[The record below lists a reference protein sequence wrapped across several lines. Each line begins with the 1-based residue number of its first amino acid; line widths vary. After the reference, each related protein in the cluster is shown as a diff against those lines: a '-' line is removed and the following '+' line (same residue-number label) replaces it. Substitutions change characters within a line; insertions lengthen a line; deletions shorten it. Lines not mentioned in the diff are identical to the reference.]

1 MSNKGKLTSKFRP
14 EVAHPVEEKLMTHEG
29 LELPV
34 DPSISEFLDEDI
46 RARHKVPPT
55 ETPFIL
61 TVEDLK
67 MHFPVTKGLLKRQV
81 GSVKAVDGVSF
92 QLRQGETL
100 GIVGES
106 GSGKSTVG
114 NCVMR
119 NLNPTGGKIMFDG
132 ADVTRIKG
140 KALDDFHRKLTMVT
154 QDPFASLDPRM
165 RIQDSILE
173 GVRINKLVSGRQE
186 QADLV
191 ARLLTLVGLNPKF
204 AERYPHEF
212 SGGQRQ
218 RISIAR
224 ALALNPAFI
233 VCDEIVSA
241 LDVSIQAQIVSLMMK
256 LQEELGLT
264 YIFIGHDLSVV
275 RHLSNNVAV
284 MYLGKFMEL
293 TSSDELYQ
301 KPLHPYT
308 QALISAAPIPK
319 PKVDR
324 ERKRILLEGE
334 VPSPINPPK
343 GCNFC
348 TRCRYADARCR
359 EEEPKLVDVGG
370 GHMVAC
376 HKVCGK

>member
-1 MSNKGKLTSKFRP
+1 MSNKKLGTTTAEMPISQDIKRMIDWDISAQP
-14 EVAHPVEEKLMTHEG
+14 KVDKVDQNEILRVEG
-29 LELPV
+29 L
-34 DPSISEFLDEDI
+34 
-46 RARHKVPPT
+46 
-55 ETPFIL
+55 
-61 TVEDLK
+61 K
-67 MHFPVTKGLLKRQV
+67 MYFPVTKGLLKRQV
-81 GSVKAVDGVSF
+81 GSVKAVDDVSF
-92 QLRQGETL
+92 SIRQGETL

-119 NLNPTGGKIMFDG
+119 NLKPTEGSIVFEGKEIAG
-132 ADVTRIKG
+132 IKG
-140 KALDDFHRKLTMVT
+140 PELDEVHKRLTMVT

-165 RIQDSILE
+165 TIQDSILE

-224 ALALNPAFI
+224 ALALTPSFI

-241 LDVSIQAQIVSLMMK
+241 LDVSIQAQIVGLMMK
-256 LQEELGLT
+256 LQQELGLT

-293 TSSDELYQ
+293 TSSDELYE

-324 ERKRILLEGE
+324 ARKRILLEGE

-348 TRCRYADARCR
+348 TRCQYADARCR

-370 GHMVAC
+370 GHMCAC
-376 HKVCGK
+376 HRVSGN

>member
-1 MSNKGKLTSKFRP
+1 MSDIPEIDKKPTPEPSRDTPFSTPDMPIGGKL
-14 EVAHPVEEKLMTHEG
+14 
-29 LELPV
+29 V
-34 DPSISEFLDEDI
+34 DFIDEDI
-46 RARHKVPPT
+46 ARQPT
-55 ETPFIL
+55 VLKTDGQIL
-61 TVEDLK
+61 LQVKDLK
-67 MHFPVTKGLLKRQV
+67 MHFPVTKGLFKRTV
-81 GSVKAVDGVSF
+81 GYVKAVDGVSF
-92 QLRQGETL
+92 SIRQGETL

-119 NLNPTGGKIMFDG
+119 NLRPTSGTILFDDR
-132 ADVTRIKG
+132 DVTNIKG
-140 KALDDFHRKLTMVT
+140 RELGEFHKYLTMVT

-165 RIQDSILE
+165 KIEDSILE
-173 GVRINKLVSGRQE
+173 GVRINRLVKDPQE

-191 ARLLTLVGLNPKF
+191 TRLLVLVGLNPKF
-204 AERYPHEF
+204 ADRFPHEF

-224 ALALNPAFI
+224 ALAMNPAFI

-241 LDVSIQAQIVSLMMK
+241 LDVSIQAQIVGLMMQ
-256 LQEELGLT
+256 LQQQLGLT

-275 RHLSNNVAV
+275 RHISNQVAV

-293 TSSDELYQ
+293 TSSDELYER
-301 KPLHPYT
+301 PLHPYT

-319 PKVDR
+319 PRVDR
-324 ERKRILLEGE
+324 QRQRILLEGE

-348 TRCRYADARCR
+348 TRCKYADDRCR
-359 EEEPKLVDVGG
+359 NEEPALVDAGG
-370 GHMVAC
+370 GHLVAC
-376 HKVCGK
+376 HRVAEG

>member
-1 MSNKGKLTSKFRP
+1 M
-14 EVAHPVEEKLMTHEG
+14 
-29 LELPV
+29 PV
-34 DPSISEFLDEDI
+34 DPEVQEFLGEDI
-46 RARHKVPPT
+46 RVREPVPPT
-55 ETPFIL
+55 QSPEIL
-61 TVEDLK
+61 VVKDLK

-92 QLRQGETL
+92 TLRQGETL

-119 NLNPTGGKIMFDG
+119 NLTPTSGQILFDG
-132 ADVTRIKG
+132 QDVTHIKG
-140 KALDDFHRKLTMVT
+140 KELGEFHKRLTMVT

-165 RIQDSILE
+165 KVRDSILE
-173 GVRINKLVSGRQE
+173 GVRINKLVTDKQE
-186 QADLV
+186 QYDLV
-191 ARLLTLVGLNPKF
+191 ARMLTLVGLNPKF
-204 AERYPHEF
+204 SDRYPHEF

-224 ALALNPAFI
+224 ALAINPAFI

-241 LDVSIQAQIVSLMMK
+241 LDVSIQAQIVGLMMK
-256 LQEELGLT
+256 IQEELGLT

-275 RHLSNNVAV
+275 RHLSNQVAV

-293 TSSDELYQ
+293 TSSDELYE

-324 ERKRILLEGE
+324 QRERILLTGE

-348 TRCRYADARCR
+348 TRCKYATERCKT
-359 EEEPKLVDVGG
+359 EDPALVDVGG

-376 HKVCGK
+376 HMVTGK

>member
-1 MSNKGKLTSKFRP
+1 MSDVYVDDKKPTPEPSRDTPFSTPEMPIGGKLVGF
-14 EVAHPVEEKLMTHEG
+14 
-29 LELPV
+29 
-34 DPSISEFLDEDI
+34 IDEDI
-46 RARHKVPPT
+46 SKQPKV
-55 ETPFIL
+55 ETAGTDTIL
-61 TVEDLK
+61 RVEGLK
-67 MHFPVTKGLLKRQV
+67 MYFPVTKGLLKRQV
-81 GSVKAVDGVSF
+81 GSVKAVDDVSF
-92 QLRQGETL
+92 SIRQGETL

-119 NLNPTGGKIMFDG
+119 NLTPTGGKIAFSG
-132 ADVTRIKG
+132 QDVTNIKG
-140 KALDDFHRKLTMVT
+140 RQLDELHKKLTMVT

-165 RIQDSILE
+165 KIEDSILE
-173 GVRINKLVSGRQE
+173 GVRINRLVTDPRE

-191 ARLLTLVGLNPKF
+191 TRLLVLVGLNPKF

-224 ALALNPAFI
+224 ALAMNPSFI

-241 LDVSIQAQIVSLMMK
+241 LDVSIQAQIVGLMMQ
-256 LQEELGLT
+256 LQQQLGLT

-275 RHLSNNVAV
+275 RHISNNVAV

-293 TSSDELYQ
+293 TSSDELYER
-301 KPLHPYT
+301 PLHPYT

-319 PKVDR
+319 PRVDR
-324 ERKRILLEGE
+324 QRQRILLEGE
-334 VPSPINPPK
+334 VPSPINPPA

-348 TRCRYADARCR
+348 TRCKYADDRCR
-359 EEEPKLVDVGG
+359 SEEPALRDVGG

-376 HKVCGK
+376 HKVAEG

>member
-1 MSNKGKLTSKFRP
+1 MSQPKKDLST
-14 EVAHPVEEKLMTHEG
+14 VD
-29 LELPV
+29 LP
-34 DPSISEFLDEDI
+34 ISEQVREAMAEDI
-46 RARHKVPPT
+46 RVR
-55 ETPFIL
+55 TPVAVSSAPEL
-61 TVEDLK
+61 LRVEDLK
-67 MHFPVTKGLLKRQV
+67 MYFPVTRGLFKRQV

-92 QLRQGETL
+92 SIRQGETL

-119 NLNPTGGKIMFDG
+119 NLTPTAGEILFDG
-132 ADVTRIKG
+132 QDISRIQG
-140 KALDDFHRKLTMVT
+140 AALDELHKKLTMVT

-165 RIQDSILE
+165 RVQDSILE
-173 GVRINKLVSGRQE
+173 GVRINKLVTDRKEQQE
-186 QADLV
+186 LAE
-191 ARLLTLVGLNPKF
+191 RLLALVGLNPKF
-204 AERYPHEF
+204 AGRYPHEF

-224 ALALNPAFI
+224 ALALSPSFI

-241 LDVSIQAQIVSLMMK
+241 LDVSIQAQIVGLMMR

-275 RHLSNNVAV
+275 RHLSNQVAV

-293 TSSDELYQ
+293 TDSDELYER
-301 KPLHPYT
+301 PLHPYT

-324 ERKRILLEGE
+324 QRRRILLEGE
-334 VPSPINPPK
+334 IPSPIDPPE

-348 TRCRYADARCR
+348 TRCPYADARCR
-359 EEEPKLVDVGG
+359 TEEPAFTDMGG

-376 HKVCGK
+376 HKVAGA

>member
-1 MSNKGKLTSKFRP
+1 M
-14 EVAHPVEEKLMTHEG
+14 EH
-29 LELPV
+29 
-34 DPSISEFLDEDI
+34 
-46 RARHKVPPT
+46 
-55 ETPFIL
+55 
-61 TVEDLK
+61 LK
-67 MHFPVTKGLLKRQV
+67 MYFPVTKGLLKRQV
-81 GSVKAVDGVSF
+81 GAVKAVDDVSF
-92 QLRQGETL
+92 SIRQGETL

-119 NLNPTGGKIMFDG
+119 NLTPTGGRILFDG
-132 ADVTRIKG
+132 REVTHIKG
-140 KALDDFHRKLTMVT
+140 GALREFHKHLTMVT

-165 RIQDSILE
+165 KVSDSILE
-173 GVRINKLVSGRQE
+173 GVRINKLVTDPQE
-186 QADLV
+186 QFDLV
-191 ARLLTLVGLNPKF
+191 ARMLTLVGLNPKF
-204 AERYPHEF
+204 ADRYPHEF

-241 LDVSIQAQIVSLMMK
+241 LDVSIQAQIVGLMMRI
-256 LQEELGLT
+256 QQELGLT

-275 RHLSNNVAV
+275 RHLSNQVAV

-293 TSSDELYQ
+293 TSSDELYE

-324 ERKRILLEGE
+324 QRERILLTGE

-348 TRCRYADARCR
+348 TRCKYATERCR
-359 EEEPKLVDVGG
+359 TEEPILKDVGG

-376 HKVCGK
+376 HMVQG